1 MSRPPGVG
9 VRGRAEKNP
18 QPMTGGL
25 GVGYS
30 SLLFASKATFVA
42 RVSPGSAPKSCRFV
56 FGIGCLSASCFLL
69 VEDSGTCCHREILI
83 QNLAAA
89 FASSVASRCV
99 PARYVTNSSCCR
111 RHFVVNWL
119 ALSDA
124 GQRIGLPQLLGQGR
138 LLLVEKSFVRFERR
152 SVASWKACQGR
163 FRVACFLPSSQKRRG
178 GQAPSSLHTHIPITQ
193 HHPRFSILTRT
204 PVRSA
209 LAFKLYSPGLP
220 LLPTARCQP
229 LRCCWVG
236 ASRLSTSRRRN
247 TPPRSTTC
255 T

>member
-1 MSRPPGVG
+1 
-9 VRGRAEKNP
+9 
-18 QPMTGGL
+18 MTGGL